1 MQIDIITAF
10 PKMVSIPL
18 GESIVGRAISKN
30 LVRINT
36 HDLRDWTEDKHQT
49 IDDTPYGGGAG
60 MVYKIEPLYQCLKEI
75 SENSKWTK
83 QLIILTSPRGEVFDQ
98 EKAIKLSLIDHLVII
113 CGHYKGID
121 QRITSLFPISELSI
135 GDYILSGGEI
145 PASVVVDAV
154 VRLLPGV
161 LGDIDSALTDSF
173 NDDLLDCD
181 YYTRPEK
188 FKGIAV
194 PDVLLSGDHKKI
206 EDWRLKQREKITSK
220 QRPDLYKKYLKK
232 LKIK

>member
-10 PKMVSIPL
+10 PEMVSMPFR
-18 GESIVGRAISKN
+18 ESIIGRAISKD
-30 LVRINT
+30 LVRIQT
-36 HDLRDWTEDKHQT
+36 HDLRDWTEDKHHT

-60 MVYKIEPLYQCLKEI
+60 MVFKIEPLYYCLKEI
-75 SENSKWTK
+75 SDKSKWVNK
-83 QLIILTSPRGEVFDQ
+83 EIVLTSPRGDVFNQ
-98 EKAIKLSLIDHLVII
+98 EKAIKLSLIDHLIII

-145 PASVVVDAV
+145 PATVVVDAV

-161 LGDIDSALTDSF
+161 LGDIDSAMTDSF
-173 NDDLLDCD
+173 NDYLLDCD

-206 EDWRLKQREKITSK
+206 EDWRLKQREEITSK
-220 QRPDLYKKYLKK
+220 QRPDLYKKYIK
-232 LKIK
+232 KIKMK

>member
-1 MQIDIITAF
+1 
-10 PKMVSIPL
+10 MVSMPL
-18 GESIVGRAISKN
+18 QESIVGRAISKN
-30 LVRINT
+30 HVRIYT

-60 MVYKIEPLYQCLKEI
+60 MVYKIEPLYKCITEI
-75 SENSKWTK
+75 SESTASENRE
-83 QLIILTSPRGEVFDQ
+83 IILTSPRGEVFDQ
-98 EKAIKLSLIDHLVII
+98 TKAVKFSLIEHLIII

-121 QRITSLFPISELSI
+121 QRIKSFFPVRELSI

-145 PASVVVDAV
+145 PAVVLVDAV

-161 LGDIDSALTDSF
+161 IGDIDSALTDSF
-173 NDDLLDCD
+173 NDYLLDCD

-194 PDVLLSGDHKKI
+194 PKILLSGDHKRI
-206 EDWRLKQREKITSK
+206 EDWRMEQREKITQK
-220 QRPDLYKKYLKK
+220 QRPDLYKEYKK
-232 LKIK
+232 NKE